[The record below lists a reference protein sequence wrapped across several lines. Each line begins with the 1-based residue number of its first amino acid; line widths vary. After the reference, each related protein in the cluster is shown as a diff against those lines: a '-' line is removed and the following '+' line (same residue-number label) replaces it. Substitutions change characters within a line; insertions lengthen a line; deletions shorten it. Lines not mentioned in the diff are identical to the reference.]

1 MCAPFLLAGALA
13 LDDYGF
19 AWDLHSQQRI
29 GEATLNYLAGEGERA
44 FDGLRIPKD
53 RYFGAAIE
61 APLVLAG
68 LGDDQSARY
77 FVTHLFFLLGG
88 IFCYLL
94 VWRLFKSRPLA
105 AAALVLFLLHPRI
118 YAHSFFNSK
127 DVPCLV
133 TFMVSLY
140 LLHRALRRDSLA
152 AFLLC
157 GVGVGLL
164 VNLRI
169 MGLLL
174 FAAVLALRGLDLAT
188 ASGAHERKRVLLTTG
203 AFALAAALTYY
214 ASLPVLWT
222 DPIGRFAEL
231 VRVLDVNP
239 IIQFNLFR
247 GEILYAGDGPPF
259 DYVPVWV
266 GLTTPPATLLLAL
279 GGTVA
284 LVWRGVRRPR
294 DVLRNTPLRF
304 GFLLIALPVIATATV
319 VVLENNIYFNWRH
332 LYFLYAPLLLLAV
345 FGLRGL
351 ASSLRG
357 RWMRAGAYALTGTAI
372 AVTVVSMVRVHPH
385 LDNHFTLL
393 TDRTTPGDLA
403 ATHTI
408 TYWPKTWAP
417 HAVAAI
423 ARDYPSG
430 DLYVSSYWKV
440 DKRVSQPDRER
451 LMLTSSFRSGERN
464 FHEIHFDLPCPET
477 HPAVTRIS
485 RVYAHALY
493 CIVDPVAYF
502 GGLRRE
508 ALATE
513 ALDRSRFDAY
523 RVGNQMVYVR
533 DGCTQDDLRT
543 RVFLR
548 IFPVDPADLAPF
560 HRFGFREIAFV
571 FADYG
576 ARIDGNCVAVAP
588 LPDIPIAAIR
598 TGQYTPEYAGSLRRA
613 AANAEPVVHA
623 PFRVYLDGHI
633 LTYVRDACTAEDA
646 AAPFFVHAYPVD
658 TRSLYPWR
666 TRHGYEGISMNDVMR
681 TEDGGCVAVALLPR
695 YPIASIHT
703 GQHNGGGGLWAARF
717 GVTPPDTAPAAPASA
732 PVASAVYDVYRDGDA
747 LVYVRDGCTDEDAG
761 AVFILHLSPVDPDDL
776 PAERKRHGFDN
787 LDFFLWEHGDR
798 TDGRCIAAV
807 PLPAWPIASVLTGQY
822 DETGARWTEEFD
834 WPDGE

>member
-1 MCAPFLLAGALA
+1 MAFLLAGALA

-19 AWDLHSQQRI
+19 AFDLFSMQKI
-29 GEATLNYLAGEGERA
+29 GEAALNYLAGEGERA

-53 RYFGAAIE
+53 RYFGATIE

-68 LGDDQSARY
+68 LGVDQSARY

-88 IFCYLL
+88 VFCYLL

-105 AAALVLFLLHPRI
+105 AAAMVLFLLHPRI
-118 YAHSFFNSK
+118 YAHSFFNSR
-127 DVPCLV
+127 DVPFLV
-133 TFMVSLY
+133 MFMVSLY
-140 LLHRALRRDSLA
+140 LLHRALRRDTLA

-174 FAAVLALRGLDLAT
+174 FAAVLALRALDLAL
-188 ASGAHERKRVLLTTG
+188 ASRAHERQRMLLTTG
-203 AFALAAALTYY
+203 AFALAATLTYY

-239 IIQFNLFR
+239 IVQFNLFR
-247 GEILYAGDGPPF
+247 GELLYAGDGPPF

-284 LVWRGVRRPR
+284 LAWRGVRRPR
-294 DVLRNTPLRF
+294 DVLRNTSLRF
-304 GFLLIALPVIATATV
+304 GFLLIALPVVATATV
-319 VVLENNIYFNWRH
+319 VVLENNIYHDWRH

-345 FGLRGL
+345 FGLHWL
-351 ASSLRG
+351 ASSLSG
-357 RWMRAGAYALTGTAI
+357 RWMRTGAYALAGTAI

-385 LDNHFTLL
+385 QDNYFTLL
-393 TDRTTPGDLA
+393 TDRTTPGRLA
-403 ATHTI
+403 STHTI
-408 TYWPKTWAP
+408 TSQHKTYASR
-417 HAVAAI
+417 AFAGI

-430 DLYVSSYWKV
+430 DLYVSSYWRI
-440 DKRVSQPDRER
+440 DKRRVSPGDRAR
-451 LMLTSSFRSGERN
+451 LMLTSDFRSGGRN
-464 FHEIHFDLPCPET
+464 FHEIHFDQPCPET
-477 HPAVTRIS
+477 HTAVTRAS
-485 RVYAHALY
+485 RLYANTLY

-508 ALATE
+508 ALAT
-513 ALDRSRFDAY
+513 APLNRSRFDAY

-533 DGCTQDDLRT
+533 DGCAPDDLRT

-560 HRFGFREIAFV
+560 HQFGFREIAFV

-576 ARIDGNCVAVAP
+576 ARIDGNCVAVAS

-598 TGQYTPEYAGSLRRA
+598 TGQYTPEYARNLWRA
-613 AANAEPVVHA
+613 AANAEPVVRA
-623 PFRVYLDGHI
+623 PFHIYLDGHI

-646 AAPFFVHAYPVD
+646 AAPFFIHAYPVD
-658 TRSLYPWR
+658 TRSLYPWH
-666 TRHGYEGISMNDVMR
+666 TRNGYTGISMNDVMR
-681 TEDGGCVAVALLPR
+681 TEDGRCVAVALLPR
-695 YPIASIHT
+695 YPIAGIHT
-703 GQHNGGGGLWAARF
+703 GQRGGGDRLWAARF

-732 PVASAVYDVYRDGDA
+732 PLASVVYNVHRDGDA

-761 AVFILHLSPVDPDDL
+761 AAFILHLFPVDPDDL
-776 PAERKRHGFDN
+776 PADRERHGFDN
-787 LDFFLWEHGDR
+787 LDFFLWEHGGR
-798 TDGRCIAAV
+798 ADGRCIAAV
-807 PLPAWPIASVLTGQY
+807 PLPDYPIASVRTGQY
-822 DETGARWTEEFD
+822 DESGERWSVEFALA
-834 WPDGE
+834 E